1 MKSLARF
8 WSGTR
13 LTTARKANRNTNLN
27 NYELMEP
34 RAMMSAS
41 DVLGSHSHLV
51 GPMDNTTPIVARIVN
66 GTVTNQ
72 FPSVGLI
79 GDSSGHFCSGTLI
92 ASQYVLTA
100 AHCAV
105 GVGSTAGRFTV
116 ENTTYSTSQVFV
128 HPGYN
133 DNLIGSDNANDIA
146 IYKLNRE
153 VIGIAPSPIYRATPA
168 VGQLL
173 TLVGFGA
180 GGTGNGGHDGSFGT
194 KRVGTTPID
203 QVTSKLIHWN
213 FDNNSESNTAPGD
226 SGGPAFVSIGSTY
239 YVAGVTSGGDS
250 PNAGIGDHSFDTR
263 VDAFASWI
271 DSVVGTITAQTTVSI
286 RPVDASAA
294 ETLISQPSNTA
305 SFILTRTGATT
316 APLTVNIS
324 TGGTATKGVDYL
336 SLPTSVTIPSGAS
349 SVTIVMAPKDDTIS
363 EGTETAIVSI
373 SAGTLYKIDTSAGS
387 ATLTITD
394 NDQVLSNNMFAN
406 RWTITGANTTVTGS
420 SIGATRET
428 GEPNVS
434 GVSGGKSVWWTW
446 TPQVSGAVSISTTG
460 SNFDT
465 TLGIYRGS
473 AVNGLTHV
481 RSNDDE
487 NLWGGVYTSKV
498 TFDAVAG
505 QTYQILVDG
514 YDGESGSVRLSVTQ
528 PSGRSANRGD
538 LLAAAWESARA
549 FGNDHRSFQSQPS
562 INFAWRNDR
571 PAQIDSQRLS
581 FGNRQNLSQTS
592 SSRFNDWRTRA
603 TDSTRDQV
611 VIGCF
616 EQAFANRLGF

>member
-13 LTTARKANRNTNLN
+13 LTTPRRANQSATLN

-34 RAMMSAS
+34 RAMMSAT
-41 DVLGSHSHLV
+41 DVVGNHSHLV
-51 GPMDNTTPIVARIVN
+51 GPIAPIDDAPPIVARIVN

-100 AHCAV
+100 GHCAV
-105 GVGSTAGRFTV
+105 GVGNTAGRFTIG
-116 ENTTYSTSQVFV
+116 NTTYSTSQVFV

-203 QVTSKLIHWN
+203 QVTSKLIHWT

-226 SGGPAFVSIGSTY
+226 SGGPAFVSIGGTY
-239 YVAGVTSGGDS
+239 FVAGVTSGGDS
-250 PNAGIGDHSFDTR
+250 ANAGIGDHSFDTR
-263 VDAFASWI
+263 VDVFASWI
-271 DSVVGTITAQTTVSI
+271 DSVVGTITSQTTVSI
-286 RPVDASAA
+286 RAVDASAA
-294 ETLISQPSNTA
+294 ETIISQPVNSA
-305 SFILTRTGATT
+305 SFLLTRTGATT

-336 SLPTSVTIPSGAS
+336 ALPTSVTIPAGAS
-349 SVTIVMAPKDDTIS
+349 SVTIVMTPKDDALS
-363 EGTETAIVSI
+363 EGPETAIVSLL
-373 SAGTLYKIDTSAGS
+373 AGTGYKIDTSAGS
-387 ATLTITD
+387 ANLSIAD

-406 RWTITGANTTVTGS
+406 RWSITGANATVTGS
-420 SIGATRET
+420 SMGATRET
-428 GEPNVS
+428 GEPNTS
-434 GVSGGKSVWWTW
+434 GVSGGKSVWWSW
-446 TPQVSGAVSISTTG
+446 TPQVSGAVTISTTG

-465 TLGIYRGS
+465 TLGVYRGS
-473 AVNGLTHV
+473 AVSSLTHV

-505 QTYQILVDG
+505 QAYQILVDG
-514 YDGESGSVRLSVTQ
+514 YEGESGFVRLSVTQ

-538 LLAAAWESARA
+538 LLPAAWLPASD
-549 FGNDHRSFQSQPS
+549 FGNDQGSFQSQS
-562 INFAWRNDR
+562 SMSFDWRNDR
-571 PAQIDSQRLS
+571 PVHLDSQRLS

-592 SSRFNDWRTRA
+592 SRRFDDWRTRA
-603 TDSTRDQV
+603 TDSRRDQV

-616 EQAFANRLGF
+616 EQAFAD